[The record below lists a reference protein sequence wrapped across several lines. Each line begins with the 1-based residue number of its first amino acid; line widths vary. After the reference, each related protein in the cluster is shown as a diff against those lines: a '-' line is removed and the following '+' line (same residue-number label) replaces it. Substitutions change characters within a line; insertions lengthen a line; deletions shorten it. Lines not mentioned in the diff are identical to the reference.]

1 MTSAS
6 PSIGQATPRTTRRR
20 ATYTPGT
27 LGRAPRAGFGAQDL
41 WSRAAPSR
49 RGTSLVAS
57 VDVTVHVRR
66 ATEADLDL
74 VTWVMLAASRS
85 HLDRGIWEYLN
96 GSDESSALAFL
107 RRLATTETVHL
118 FHHSLFLVAELD
130 GEPGAA
136 MCAYDSATQGFEA
149 VLPEIAAATAAE
161 GIDAEDSDYV
171 RRNGVLLSG
180 FVMED
185 PGPPGPRWV
194 IENVATRP
202 EMRRRGLVDALL
214 HQLLGHGR
222 ERGFDHAQISVF
234 IDNER
239 ARRAYV
245 KAGFEPLVE
254 QRSEDWPRE
263 IGCPGTEMLLQ
274 AL

>member
-1 MTSAS
+1 MPVSIRTDAGSLRRS
-6 PSIGQATPRTTRRR
+6 GVVRPEPS
-20 ATYTPGT
+20 
-27 LGRAPRAGFGAQDL
+27 
-41 WSRAAPSR
+41 W
-49 RGTSLVAS
+49 GTSLVAS
-57 VDVTVHVRR
+57 IAMAIHVRR

-96 GSDESSALAFL
+96 ASGESSALAFL
-107 RRLATTETVHL
+107 RRLATTDTVHL
-118 FHHSLFLVAELD
+118 FHRSLFLVAELD

-136 MCAYDSATQGFEA
+136 MCAYDSATEGFEV

-161 GIDAEDSDYV
+161 GIDTQDPDYV

-180 FVMED
+180 FVMAD

-194 IENVATRP
+194 IENVATRD

-239 ARRAYV
+239 ARRAYI
-245 KAGFEPLVE
+245 KAGFEPIAE
-254 QRSEDWPRE
+254 QRSDDWASE

-274 AL
+274 PL